1 MRWCGILF
9 APWHMKQFIFTKFSS
24 SNLPGENFI
33 MQTDK
38 KQNYEQQPAILFAD
52 DDAICLEVGLKI
64 LQKLGY
70 KALGARDGIEAI
82 EVFLNNQREVKL
94 VILDMKMPYNGCT
107 AFLRLKKI
115 NASVKVLIA
124 SGYANDEQIS
134 KLIELGCNGF
144 IHKPFS
150 INELSRKISGIL
162 NE

>member
-1 MRWCGILF
+1 
-9 APWHMKQFIFTKFSS
+9 MKTKKK
-24 SNLPGENFI
+24 EN
-33 MQTDK
+33 
-38 KQNYEQQPAILFAD
+38 EQRRPMIIFAD
-52 DDAICLEVGLKI
+52 DDAICLDVGMRM

-70 KALGARDGIEAI
+70 IVLDAKDGKEVI

-124 SGYANDEQIS
+124 SGYAKDQQIRE
-134 KLIELGCNGF
+134 LIELGCNGF
-144 IHKPFS
+144 ILKPFS

>member
-9 APWHMKQFIFTKFSS
+9 APWHMKQFIFGKYSS
-24 SNLPGENFI
+24 SNVPGENII

-38 KQNYEQQPAILFAD
+38 KQNYEQQPVILFAD

-70 KALGARDGIEAI
+70 KALGARDGKEAI
-82 EVFLNNQREVKL
+82 EVFLNNQREVEL

-107 AFLRLKKI
+107 AFLQLKKI

-124 SGYANDEQIS
+124 SGYAKDEQIRE
-134 KLIELGCNGF
+134 LIELGCNGF
-144 IHKPFS
+144 ILKPFS